1 MPTER
6 SVLITGANK
15 SIGYETA
22 RRMGELGYRIWLGA
36 RNAERGETAA
46 QSLRELGYD
55 VRSIDIAVEDDAR
68 VQAAAERVKA
78 EDGKLDILIN
88 NAGIP
93 GTYAGPLDET
103 VDEIRRVYEVNV
115 FGPIRLS
122 KAFLPLLQA
131 GEAPNIVNV
140 SSGLGS
146 LAWLSDPNNRYYGV
160 NLLGYNSSKT
170 ALNAVTVSMAKAFG
184 PLGIRVNAADPGYT
198 KTDFTKHQGPRSVE
212 QAAEI
217 IVRFAI
223 ADAHGPTGE
232 FANEDGVIPW

>member
-1 MPTER
+1 
-6 SVLITGANK
+6 
-15 SIGYETA
+15 
-22 RRMGELGYRIWLGA
+22 MGEFGYRIWLGA

-46 QSLRELGYD
+46 QSLRGLGYD
-55 VRSIDIAVEDDAR
+55 VRSIDVAVEDDAR
-68 VQAAAERVKA
+68 VQAAAQRVKA

-103 VDEIRRVYEVNV
+103 VDDIRRVYEVNV

-140 SSGLGS
+140 SSSLGS

-170 ALNAVTVSMAKAFG
+170 ALNAVTVSMAKAFR

-232 FANEDGVIPW
+232 FANEDGVLPW